1 MRRLISI
8 LLGTTLLCAPSAQA
22 VTLKE
27 ALAAA
32 YETNPEIM
40 ASRAQL
46 DAIGESYNQADAQN
60 DLRLDLEGSYGA
72 SRRLR
77 STLFSNRTAQEE
89 DVGGELGV
97 SLTKPL
103 YQGGRV
109 KALKKQ
115 SAADIEAAKQTLR
128 RTQQKVFLETTN
140 AYIDAVFD
148 EDVLELQ
155 QKHLG
160 ILEDMKNLVKSREEI
175 GIGTETDIWR
185 INSRH
190 SAVKGDITRAETQ
203 LAVSQTVFRQ
213 VTGKQATNMHW
224 NRSLSVP
231 SSVDAAVEMAR
242 NNNPQLFEAKSRED
256 SAAAAIDVAK
266 SATKPTLAI
275 VGNSFITD
283 ERLTDLHDVDGV
295 TLGLNFKMPILGNGA
310 NNSRVR
316 AAKHELASRQFQTA
330 MVERSIR
337 SGIEQAWVQ
346 YNGSKSVR
354 DSVAKRMENAE
365 KTYKNIQIEFDLGTR
380 TIFDVVESEQ
390 DYLNSQVEYLQS
402 RRDAEQAAAY
412 LLAAMGMVDTI
423 PHVQQV
429 MPSGP
434 DQIGDKEYA
443 ALTATDSPAELSRG
457 IPIDSKIVSLVKT
470 PSPMIAQKIMPA
482 QSVAAKTVPPMIA
495 APVSTPSLKIA
506 APVHRPMLRSGTVP
520 QTMVVPT
527 VKSGPIL
534 VKPTPVISTAAP
546 KVVRS
551 APRVSSPAPVIAT
564 PAPVT
569 VPKEKI
575 FASVAKTD
583 SPADLGRSIRTAPM
597 PVKQVTTTSRPQVA
611 SRTIL
616 RAPVQASVSQPV
628 SRAKIFA
635 SVSSHD
641 TPADL
646 GRKISASNYR
656 PDPVIRARTIAP
668 RPVASNMRAVRL
680 KHVLD

>member
-1 MRRLISI
+1 MRRLLSI
-8 LLGTTLLCAPSAQA
+8 LFGTTLLCAPSAQA

-40 ASRAQL
+40 ASRARL
-46 DAIGESYNQADAQN
+46 DAIGESYIQADAQN

-89 DVGGELGV
+89 DIGGELGV

-115 SAADIEAAKQTLR
+115 TAADIEAAKQTLR

-148 EDVLELQ
+148 EDVLKLQ

-160 ILEDMKNLVKSREEI
+160 ILEGMQNLVQSREEI

-213 VTGKQATNMHW
+213 VTGKPANNMHW
-224 NRSLSVP
+224 NQSLSVP
-231 SSVDAAVEMAR
+231 NSVDAAVEMAR

-256 SAAAAIDVAK
+256 SAEAAIDVAK

-310 NNSRVR
+310 SNSRVR

-354 DSVAKRMENAE
+354 DSVANRMENAE

-443 ALTATDSPAELSRG
+443 ALTAIDSPAELRRG
-457 IPIDSKIVSLVKT
+457 IPIDSRIVSLVKA
-470 PSPMIAQKIMPA
+470 PSPVIAQKIMPTP
-482 QSVAAKTVPPMIA
+482 SVAVKTAPPMIA
-495 APVSTPSLKIA
+495 AQVAAPPVEIA
-506 APVHRPMLRSGTVP
+506 APVERPVLRAGTAP
-520 QTMVVPT
+520 QTMLVPT
-527 VKSGPIL
+527 VKSKPII
-534 VKPTPVISTAAP
+534 VKPAP
-546 KVVRS
+546 FIPRPAPNVVHA
-551 APRVSSPAPVIAT
+551 APRVSQPVPMIAKPAPVKIS
-564 PAPVT
+564 
-569 VPKEKI
+569 KEKI
-575 FASVAKTD
+575 FASVSKTD
-583 SPADLGRSIRTAPM
+583 SPADLGRFVRTAPM
-597 PVKQVTTTSRPQVA
+597 PIKQATSAPRPQIA

-616 RAPVQASVSQPV
+616 PAPVRASVSKPV
-628 SRAKIFA
+628 TRAKIFA

-641 TPADL
+641 APADL
-646 GRKISASNYR
+646 GRKILISNYR
-656 PDPVIRARTIAP
+656 PAPVIRTRAITP
-668 RPVASNMRAVRL
+668 KPVANNTGAIRL